1 MYEATFEKPDT
12 ASPLVVEPTLIEVE
26 MQLGVLMP
34 FRKPSSPEAMTVAMF
49 APRS

>member
-1 MYEATFEKPDT
+1 MSEATFEKPDT

-34 FRKPSSPEAMTVAMF
+34 FGSRRH
-49 APRS
+49 PRR